1 MDMDTKKYNLENTI
15 FAWSNQKGLDPIHIK
30 KAEGVHLYDE
40 NDKRY
45 IDFSSQL
52 MNVNIG
58 HGRQEV
64 TEAVIK
70 QMEKLSYV
78 CPPFT
83 TDSRGILGKKL
94 SDITPNNINKTFFT
108 LGGAESNEN
117 AIILARLY
125 TQKHKIITHYRSYH
139 GATIGSV
146 SAGGDPRKNEIDS
159 QQVPNFIHVENPYYY
174 RCPWYS
180 SSFEECGERSIK
192 NLEKTINYEGANNIA
207 AIMMEGES
215 GTSGCIKY
223 PPFYLKKVEKL
234 CKKYDLLLIIDE
246 VMSGF
251 CRTGEWFG
259 FDNHSIKPDI
269 ISIAKGVTSGYI
281 PLGGIMV
288 SDDIINSFDDKVLP
302 LGLTYSAHSV
312 ACAAAVA
319 VLEIYENENV
329 IENVKKIGN
338 YTDKKIEKLMENHPS
353 FGDWRNTGMLGCI
366 ELVKN
371 KKSKDPLAPFN
382 ATPNQMKNMNKVI
395 KVLREEGMFTYTK
408 WNYIF
413 IAPPLT
419 STKDDIDE
427 GIEIISKALKVADEF
442 CY

>member
-94 SDITPNNINKTFFT
+94 ADITPNNINKTFFT

-382 ATPNQMKNMNKVI
+382 ATPKQMKDMNKVI

>member
-94 SDITPNNINKTFFT
+94 ADITPNNINKTFFT

-382 ATPNQMKNMNKVI
+382 ANPKQMKDMNKVI

>member
-1 MDMDTKKYNLENTI
+1 MDTKKYNLENTI

-64 TEAVIK
+64 TEAVTR

-94 SDITPNNINKTFFT
+94 ADITPNNINKTFFT

-180 SSFEECGERSIK
+180 TSFEECGERSIK

-288 SDDIINSFDDKVLP
+288 SDDIINFFDDKVLP

-382 ATPNQMKNMNKVI
+382 ATPKQMKNMNKVI

>member
-1 MDMDTKKYNLENTI
+1 MDTKKYNLENTI

-30 KAEGVHLYDE
+30 KAKGVHLYDE

-64 TEAVIK
+64 TEAVTR

-94 SDITPNNINKTFFT
+94 ADITPNNINKTFFT

-125 TQKHKIITHYRSYH
+125 SQKHKIITHYRSYH

-180 SSFEECGERSIK
+180 TSFEECGERSIK

-288 SDDIINSFDDKVLP
+288 SDNIINSFDNKVLP

-382 ATPNQMKNMNKVI
+382 ATPKQMKNMNKVI

>member
-1 MDMDTKKYNLENTI
+1 MNTKKYNLENTI
-15 FAWSNQKGLDPIHIK
+15 FAWSNQKGLDPIHVI
-30 KAEGVHLYDE
+30 KAEGVHLFDE
-40 NDKRY
+40 KNKKY

-64 TEAVIK
+64 TDAVK
-70 QMEKLSYV
+70 EQMEKLSYV
-78 CPPFT
+78 SPPFT

-94 SDITPNNINKTFFT
+94 ADITPNNINKTFFT

-125 TQKHKIITHYRSYH
+125 TQRHKIITHYRSYH

-180 SSFEECGERSIK
+180 NSFDDCGDRAIK

-223 PPFYLKKVEKL
+223 PPFYLKKVEEL

-251 CRTGEWFG
+251 CRTGKWFG
-259 FDNHSIKPDI
+259 FQNHGIKPDI
-269 ISIAKGVTSGYI
+269 ITIAKGVTSGYI
-281 PLGGIMV
+281 PLGGVMI
-288 SDDIINSFDDKVLP
+288 SDKIINSFNDKFLP

-312 ACAAAVA
+312 ACAAAVS
-319 VLEIYENENV
+319 VLDIYENEKI
-329 IENVKKIGN
+329 IENVNKIGS
-338 YTDKKIEKLMENHPS
+338 YTDKKVEELINKHPS
-353 FGDWRNTGMLGCI
+353 IGDWRNTGMLGCI

-371 KKSKDPLAPFN
+371 RKNKDPLAPFN
-382 ATPNQMKNMNKVI
+382 ANSKEMEDMNKVI
-395 KVLREEGMFTYTK
+395 RKLRDEGMFTYTK

-419 STKDDIDE
+419 SSEEDIDE
-427 GIEIISKALKVADEF
+427 GIDIISKALKVADEF

>member
-1 MDMDTKKYNLENTI
+1 MDTKKYNLENTI

-64 TEAVIK
+64 TEAVTR

-94 SDITPNNINKTFFT
+94 ADITPNNINKTFFT

-207 AIMMEGES
+207 AIMMEGEYGS
-215 GTSGCIKY
+215 SGCIKY

>member
-1 MDMDTKKYNLENTI
+1 MDTKKYNLENTI

-64 TEAVIK
+64 TEAVTR

-259 FDNHSIKPDI
+259 FNNHSIKPDI

-288 SDDIINSFDDKVLP
+288 SDDIINSFDDKILP

>member
-1 MDMDTKKYNLENTI
+1 MNTKKYNLENTI
-15 FAWSNQKGLDPIHIK
+15 FAWSNQKGLDPIHVK
-30 KAEGVHLYDE
+30 KAEGVHLFDE
-40 NDKRY
+40 KNKKY

-64 TEAVIK
+64 TEAVK
-70 QMEKLSYV
+70 EQMEKLSYV
-78 CPPFT
+78 SPPFT

-94 SDITPNNINKTFFT
+94 ADITPNNINKTFFT

-125 TQKHKIITHYRSYH
+125 TQRHKIITHYRSYH

-180 SSFEECGERSIK
+180 NSFEECGDRAIK

-251 CRTGEWFG
+251 CRTGKWFG
-259 FDNHSIKPDI
+259 FQNHGIKPDI
-269 ISIAKGVTSGYI
+269 ITIAKGVTSGYI
-281 PLGGIMV
+281 PLGGVMI
-288 SDDIINSFDDKVLP
+288 SDKIINSFNDKFLP

-312 ACAAAVA
+312 ACAAAVS
-319 VLEIYENENV
+319 VLDIYENEKI
-329 IENVKKIGN
+329 IENVNKIGS
-338 YTDKKIEKLMENHPS
+338 YTDKKVEELINKHPS
-353 FGDWRNTGMLGCI
+353 IGDWRNTGMLGCI

-371 KKSKDPLAPFN
+371 RKNKDPLAPFN
-382 ATPNQMKNMNKVI
+382 ANSKEMEDMNKVI
-395 KVLREEGMFTYTK
+395 RKLRDEGMFTYTK

-419 STKDDIDE
+419 SSEEDIDE
-427 GIEIISKALKVADEF
+427 GIDIISKALKVADEF

>member
-1 MDMDTKKYNLENTI
+1 
-15 FAWSNQKGLDPIHIK
+15 
-30 KAEGVHLYDE
+30 
-40 NDKRY
+40 
-45 IDFSSQL
+45 
-52 MNVNIG
+52 
-58 HGRQEV
+58 
-64 TEAVIK
+64 
-70 QMEKLSYV
+70 
-78 CPPFT
+78 
-83 TDSRGILGKKL
+83 
-94 SDITPNNINKTFFT
+94 
-108 LGGAESNEN
+108 
-117 AIILARLY
+117 
-125 TQKHKIITHYRSYH
+125 
-139 GATIGSV
+139 
-146 SAGGDPRKNEIDS
+146 
-159 QQVPNFIHVENPYYY
+159 
-174 RCPWYS
+174 
-180 SSFEECGERSIK
+180 
-192 NLEKTINYEGANNIA
+192 
-207 AIMMEGES
+207 MMEGES

-223 PPFYLKKVEKL
+223 PPLYLKKVEEL
-234 CKKYDLLLIIDE
+234 CKKYNLLLIIDE

-319 VLEIYENENV
+319 VLEIYENENI

-371 KKSKDPLAPFN
+371 KKNKDPLAPFN
-382 ATPNQMKNMNKVI
+382 ANPKQMKDMNKVI

-413 IAPPLT
+413 IAPPLI

>member
-1 MDMDTKKYNLENTI
+1 MDTKKYNLENTI
-15 FAWSNQKGLDPIHIK
+15 FAWSNQKGLDPIHVK

-64 TEAVIK
+64 TEAVTR

-94 SDITPNNINKTFFT
+94 ADITPNNINKTFFT

-125 TQKHKIITHYRSYH
+125 SQKHKIITHYRSYH

-338 YTDKKIEKLMENHPS
+338 YTDKKIEKLMRNHPS
-353 FGDWRNTGMLGCI
+353 LGDWRNTGMLGCI

>member
-1 MDMDTKKYNLENTI
+1 MDTKKYNLENTI

-64 TEAVIK
+64 TEAVTR

-94 SDITPNNINKTFFT
+94 ADITPNNINKTFFT

>member
-1 MDMDTKKYNLENTI
+1 MDTKKYNLDNTI
-15 FAWSNQKGLDPIHIK
+15 FAWSNQKGLDPIHVK

-64 TEAVIK
+64 TEAVK
-70 QMEKLSYV
+70 RQMEKLSYV

-94 SDITPNNINKTFFT
+94 ADITPNNINKTFFT

-180 SSFEECGERSIK
+180 SSFEECGERAIK
-192 NLEKTINYEGANNIA
+192 NLEKTINYEGPNNIA

-223 PPFYLKKVEKL
+223 PPLYLKKVEEL
-234 CKKYDLLLIIDE
+234 CKKYNLLMIIDE

-319 VLEIYENENV
+319 VLEIYENENI

-338 YTDKKIEKLMENHPS
+338 YTDKKIKKLMENHPS

-371 KKSKDPLAPFN
+371 KKNKDPLAPFN
-382 ATPNQMKNMNKVI
+382 ANPKQMKDMNKVI

-413 IAPPLT
+413 IAPPLI

>member
-1 MDMDTKKYNLENTI
+1 MDTKKYNLENTI
-15 FAWSNQKGLDPIHIK
+15 FAWSNQKGLDPIHVK

-64 TEAVIK
+64 TEAVTR

-94 SDITPNNINKTFFT
+94 ADITPNNINKTFFT

-125 TQKHKIITHYRSYH
+125 SQKHKIITHYRSYH

-180 SSFEECGERSIK
+180 TSFEECGERSIK

-251 CRTGEWFG
+251 CRTGKWFG

-288 SDDIINSFDDKVLP
+288 SDDIINSFDDKILP

-319 VLEIYENENV
+319 VLDIYENENI

-338 YTDKKIEKLMENHPS
+338 YTDKKIEKLMRNHPS
-353 FGDWRNTGMLGCI
+353 LGDWRNTGMLGCI

-382 ATPNQMKNMNKVI
+382 ATPKQMKNMNKVI

>member
-1 MDMDTKKYNLENTI
+1 MDTKKYNLENTI

-30 KAEGVHLYDE
+30 KAKGVHLYDE

-64 TEAVIK
+64 TEAVTR

>member
-1 MDMDTKKYNLENTI
+1 MDTKKYNLENTI

-30 KAEGVHLYDE
+30 KAKGVHLYDE

-64 TEAVIK
+64 TEAVTR

-94 SDITPNNINKTFFT
+94 ADITPNNINKTFFT

-288 SDDIINSFDDKVLP
+288 SDNIINSFDNKVLP

>member
-1 MDMDTKKYNLENTI
+1 MDTKKYNLENTI

-64 TEAVIK
+64 TEAVTR

-94 SDITPNNINKTFFT
+94 ADITPNNINKTFFT

-125 TQKHKIITHYRSYH
+125 SQKHKIITHYRSYH

-180 SSFEECGERSIK
+180 TSFEECGERSIK

-251 CRTGEWFG
+251 CRTGKWFG

-288 SDDIINSFDDKVLP
+288 SDDIINSFDDKILP

-382 ATPNQMKNMNKVI
+382 ATPKQMKNMNKVI

-413 IAPPLT
+413 IAPPLI

>member
-1 MDMDTKKYNLENTI
+1 MDTKKYNLENTI

-64 TEAVIK
+64 TEAVTR

>member
-1 MDMDTKKYNLENTI
+1 MDTKKYNLENTI

-30 KAEGVHLYDE
+30 KAKGVHLYDE

-64 TEAVIK
+64 TEAVTR

-94 SDITPNNINKTFFT
+94 ADITPNNINKTFFT

-288 SDDIINSFDDKVLP
+288 SDNIINSFDNKVLP

-427 GIEIISKALKVADEF
+427 GIEIISKALNVADEF